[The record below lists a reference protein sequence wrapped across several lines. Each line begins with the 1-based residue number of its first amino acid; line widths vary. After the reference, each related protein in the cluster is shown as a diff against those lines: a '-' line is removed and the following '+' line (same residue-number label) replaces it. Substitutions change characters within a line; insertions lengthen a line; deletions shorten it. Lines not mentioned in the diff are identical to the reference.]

1 MVIAFFMCT
10 YLWVYATVEKIK
22 NDFCL
27 LTLNKCYK
35 IDRHI
40 LLKNVNALTA
50 HVASFPEYT
59 VGQKRT

>member
-1 MVIAFFMCT
+1 MISMFTDPEQM
-10 YLWVYATVEKIK
+10 LQ
-22 NDFCL
+22 
-27 LTLNKCYK
+27 
-35 IDRHI
+35 DRYI